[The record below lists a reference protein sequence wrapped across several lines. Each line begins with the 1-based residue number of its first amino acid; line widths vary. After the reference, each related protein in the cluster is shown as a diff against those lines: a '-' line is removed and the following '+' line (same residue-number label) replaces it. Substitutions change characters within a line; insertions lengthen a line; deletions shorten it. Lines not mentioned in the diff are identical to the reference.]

1 MPVGPDTKS
10 QSTGCTSVQH
20 SVSFA
25 VLTRRMRSPRQPRC
39 RRLHAV
45 RPEVLRPR
53 LSTGLPLCE
62 AGTMPHLAAG
72 VMQTACQNNQLVDTV
87 EIVSLTGSS
96 VSRLRH
102 DSCLHFPTVACAPDR
117 RRGPK
122 GLFSKTNGN
131 VAGRRQ
137 RDLEK
142 VRRLCCGALRRGRNP
157 YKRRRKAVE
166 RPTVSSRLRRR
177 DLATAQPR
185 RQLKPCGR
193 S

>member
-62 AGTMPHLAAG
+62 GRYDVSLAWG
-72 VMQTACQNNQLVDTV
+72 VMQTACQKHQLIDTV
-87 EIVSLTGSS
+87 EIPSLDGSWVS
-96 VSRLRH
+96 VLRH
-102 DSCLHFPTVACAPDR
+102 DSCLRFPTAPCAPYR
-117 RRGPK
+117 R
-122 GLFSKTNGN
+122 
-131 VAGRRQ
+131 
-137 RDLEK
+137 
-142 VRRLCCGALRRGRNP
+142 
-157 YKRRRKAVE
+157 
-166 RPTVSSRLRRR
+166 
-177 DLATAQPR
+177 
-185 RQLKPCGR
+185 
-193 S
+193 

>member
-62 AGTMPHLAAG
+62 AGTMPHLAPG
-72 VMQTACQNNQLVDTV
+72 VMQTACQNNQLIDTV
-87 EIVSLTGSS
+87 EIASLSGSS
-96 VSRLRH
+96 VPVLRH

-122 GLFSKTNGN
+122 GLFSKTNGS

-137 RDLEK
+137 RDLERTADR
-142 VRRLCCGALRRGRNP
+142 VSGCRWRGRNP
-157 YKRRRKAVE
+157 YKTREKG
-166 RPTVSSRLRRR
+166 
-177 DLATAQPR
+177 
-185 RQLKPCGR
+185 C
-193 S
+193 